1 MPGKRFTAVVLAL
14 HLLFL
19 PAWTGVAR
27 ADDPAG
33 PGPVEQTPL
42 GPITAQDKELLVKVR
57 LAGLWEMPMGE
68 EAQTRAASRRVKEVG
83 QQLAGD
89 HTFLDER
96 VVRLASQMGVELPD
110 EPNADQQSWMAEMR
124 SRTGAAFDDSFAN
137 RLRAAH
143 GAIFPVVST
152 VRANTRNEAIRQFA
166 QVCNQIVLKHMTLLE
181 STNLVT
187 DAGLSKP
194 VPAGAAN
201 QVNQAGRVDQAA
213 LGADPVRTAA
223 QVVPSGGPNPLGV
236 LLVCLVG
243 VVVTI
248 GVLRL
253 LRPRNDVR

>member
-1 MPGKRFTAVVLAL
+1 MSAKRFTAIALAL

-19 PAWTGVAR
+19 PVSTGVAH
-27 ADDPAG
+27 ADDPADA
-33 PGPVEQTPL
+33 GPVQQTPL
-42 GPITAQDKELLVKVR
+42 GPITALDQDLLVKVR

-83 QQLAGD
+83 QQLASD
-89 HTFLDER
+89 HEFLDER
-96 VVRLASQMGVELPD
+96 VVRLASQMGVELPA
-110 EPNADQQSWMAEMR
+110 EANADQQSWMAEMR

-143 GAIFPVVST
+143 GSIFPVIGT

-181 STNLVT
+181 STNVVS
-187 DAGLSKP
+187 DMGLSKP
-194 VPAGAAN
+194 VAAGA
-201 QVNQAGRVDQAA
+201 VNQVDQAA
-213 LGADPVRTAA
+213 VAADPVRAA
-223 QVVPSGGPNPLGV
+223 RVAPANEPGPLAV
-236 LLVCLVG
+236 LLICLVG

-253 LRPRNDVR
+253 LRPRGDVR

>member
-1 MPGKRFTAVVLAL
+1 MPAKRFAAALLAL
-14 HLLFL
+14 HLLL
-19 PAWTGVAR
+19 APAVTGVAH
-27 ADDPAG
+27 ADDPADA
-33 PGPVEQTPL
+33 GPVEQTPL
-42 GPITAQDKELLVKVR
+42 GPITASDKELLVKVR

-68 EAQTRAASRRVKEVG
+68 EAQTRAGSQRVKEVG
-83 QQLAGD
+83 QQLASD

-110 EPNADQQSWMAEMR
+110 EANADQQSWMAEMR

-194 VPAGAAN
+194 VAAGA
-201 QVNQAGRVDQAA
+201 VDRAA
-213 LGADPVRTAA
+213 VAADPVRAA
-223 QVVPSGGPNPLGV
+223 QVVPTGSPNPLVV
-236 LLVCLVG
+236 LVICLVG
-243 VVVTI
+243 AVVTI

-253 LRPRNDVR
+253 LRPRGNVG